1 MVVSHAQSVKNLVF
15 LTKVLHRM
23 ELAGLLETFEDSDIS
38 RHDIAGSAGHAAY
51 QSQLSDP
58 VYHQYDQPD
67 QPDQHD
73 QHDQPDQPDQHDQH
87 DQPDQPDQ
95 HDQHDQPDQPD
106 QPDYELAL
114 VECRGGLALGDQETD
129 DVETVA
135 TREHVRNLH
144 WLIGRLSRLAKYEAG
159 HHPKEPLKVK
169 FVF

>member
-1 MVVSHAQSVKNLVF
+1 MYCSRCCCVVTMVVSHAQSVKNLVF
-15 LTKVLHRM
+15 LAKVLHRM

-51 QSQLSDP
+51 RSQLSDP
-58 VYHQYDQPD
+58 VYHQYD

-87 DQPDQPDQ
+87 
-95 HDQHDQPDQPD
+95 DQPD

>member
-1 MVVSHAQSVKNLVF
+1 MVISRAQSVKNLVF
-15 LTKVLHRM
+15 LAKVLHRM
-23 ELAGLLETFEDSDIS
+23 ELAGLLKTFEDGDIS
-38 RHDIAGSAGHAAY
+38 RHDIAGSAGHAACP
-51 QSQLSDP
+51 SQLSDQADL
-58 VYHQYDQPD
+58 VYQQSNH
-67 QPDQHD
+67 PDQHD
-73 QHDQPDQPDQHDQH
+73 QPNQPDNPDHPDQPNQNDQPDQS
-87 DQPDQPDQ
+87 
-95 HDQHDQPDQPD
+95 D

-114 VECRGGLALGDQETD
+114 VECRGGLTLGDHETD